1 MKRRTKNKLM
11 TNSNLVIG
19 AETTCS
25 GGNKYIKGKRIV
37 IVAVW
42 KGALKPGFNPDAD
55 DAYIRDDETLKK
67 FGGLEATDEVE
78 VETCERWQRS
88 VSQGIV
94 KATELELFAK
104 RKRRE
109 LFDYQTNH
117 RKGEN

>member
-1 MKRRTKNKLM
+1 MKRKSRNKPKAV
-11 TNSNLVIG
+11 SNLVIG
-19 AETTCS
+19 AETVCA
-25 GGNKYIKGKRIV
+25 GGNKYIKGKRVV

-42 KGALKPGFNPDAD
+42 KGALKPDFNPDAD
-55 DAYIRDDETLKK
+55 DAYIRDDETLNK

-104 RKRRE
+104 RKRKD
-109 LFDYQTNH
+109 LFEQTD
-117 RKGEN
+117 K